1 MKRAIISL
9 GSNLG
14 DRLSNLEEAL
24 WLISLEGV
32 YNLRCSSVYSSDP
45 QGFESENKFLNM
57 VAVFYSALQADE
69 ILKLLLEVETRMGR
83 VRIGKSYSDRKIDL
97 DLLDVEGITIQGQ
110 ELTLPHPRMHQ
121 RDFVLIPLLEVCP
134 DWVHPVLKHN
144 IDRFLG
150 ELPPGFFLQKAH
162 NPLC

>member
-14 DRLSNLEEAL
+14 DRLSNFEEAL
-24 WLISLEGV
+24 QLIKCASV
-32 YNLRCSSVYSSDP
+32 HKMHCSSVYSSDP
-45 QGFESENKFLNM
+45 QGFESENEFLNM

-69 ILKLLLEVETRMGR
+69 ILKLLLEVESRMGR
-83 VRIGKSYSDRKIDL
+83 VRKGKSYSDRKIDL
-97 DLLDVEGITIQGQ
+97 DLLDVEGITIQRQ

-134 DWVHPVLKHN
+134 NWEHPVLKSSVDN
-144 IDRFLG
+144 MIGQLDGRFTMN
-150 ELPPGFFLQKAH
+150 KVH
-162 NPLC
+162 SPLC